1 MENPVMDQ
9 AFPPKTKVFHI
20 YVNLPY
26 DSLVTYQGTLV
37 PSPSWP
43 PNMSRVPGRS
53 SDRNCSLKLRRPMG
67 QKGCGLL
74 GFMSICRMW
83 EAECHTPTI
92 WDGLYHWFI
101 LGFPTL
107 SITCRCMNIYI
118 YIIEIFIYVLIG
130 TINDH

>member
-1 MENPVMDQ
+1 MDQ

-67 QKGCGLL
+67 KKGCGLL

-101 LGFPTL
+101 LGF
-107 SITCRCMNIYI
+107 SHIIYNMHMYEYVYIYI
-118 YIIEIFIYVLIG
+118 YTLLRYLFMC
-130 TINDH
+130 

>member
-9 AFPPKTKVFHI
+9 AFPLKTKVFHI

-26 DSLVTYQGTLV
+26 DSLLHIIRVLHWFHHLPRPQ
-37 PSPSWP
+37 
-43 PNMSRVPGRS
+43 NMSRVPGRS

-118 YIIEIFIYVLIG
+118 YTLLRYLFMC
-130 TINDH
+130 